1 MWAIGG
7 VRQCVCFTMSVW
19 KLRWT
24 SERSIWVTLPDTV
37 IHPLVSSQL
46 AAWVSSAHRD
56 DVRAAVPS
64 SCGVL
69 IEFDTR
75 QRMTNDPWSTVIEM
89 LESFEREQ
97 ASTGSPNILD
107 AREIRIPVCYD
118 ELLAPDMTEVA
129 QLLNC
134 HPEMIIEKHTSI
146 AYNVDTMGFMPGF
159 GYLSGLE
166 DSLRLRRKE
175 IPRTRVPAGSVAIAE
190 NMTAV
195 YPHQS
200 AGGWH
205 LIGRTPL
212 QLFNP
217 DLKDPAMLR
226 MGDSVRFERITLKEF
241 NHYNDTQ
248 RRGDC

>member
-1 MWAIGG
+1 M
-7 VRQCVCFTMSVW
+7 
-19 KLRWT
+19 
-24 SERSIWVTLPDTV
+24 PDAA
-37 IHPLVSSQL
+37 IHPQASSL
-46 AAWVSSAHRD
+46 FASWVSSTHRNV
-56 DVRAAVPS
+56 VRAAVPS

-69 IEFDTR
+69 IELDTR
-75 QRMTNDPWSTVIEM
+75 QQMTHDPWSTVIEM
-89 LESFEREQ
+89 LESFQREQ
-97 ASTGSPNILD
+97 ASTGSQNILD

-118 ELLAPDMTEVA
+118 KLLAPDMSEVA

-134 HPEMIIEKHTSI
+134 HPEEIIEKHTSI

-175 IPRTRVPAGSVAIAE
+175 IPRTLVPAGSVAIAE

-212 QLFNP
+212 RLFNP

-226 MGDSVRFERITLKEF
+226 TGDSVRFERITLNEF

-248 RRGDC
+248 RWGDC

>member
-1 MWAIGG
+1 
-7 VRQCVCFTMSVW
+7 MSGW
-19 KLRWT
+19 QLRWT
-24 SERSIWVTLPDTV
+24 SERSIWVAMPDAA
-37 IHPLVSSQL
+37 IHPQASSL
-46 AAWVSSAHRD
+46 FASWVSSTHRNV
-56 DVRAAVPS
+56 VRAAVPS

-69 IEFDTR
+69 IELDTR
-75 QRMTNDPWSTVIEM
+75 QQMTHDPWSTVIEM
-89 LESFEREQ
+89 LESFQREQ
-97 ASTGSPNILD
+97 ASTGSQNILD

-118 ELLAPDMTEVA
+118 KLLAPDMSEVA

-134 HPEMIIEKHTSI
+134 HPEEIIEKHTSI

-175 IPRTRVPAGSVAIAE
+175 IPRTLVPAGSVAIAE

-212 QLFNP
+212 RLFNP

-226 MGDSVRFERITLKEF
+226 TGDSVRFERITLNEF

-248 RRGDC
+248 RWGDC